1 MKNNKLAI
9 LLSGLVI
16 VLLIA
21 LIAGLSVKNASDHG
35 YAGGFS
41 GFSFGGQ
48 AELRNT
54 IEIPMSEID
63 SLNVEYGSKDL
74 RIFTGDN
81 DKVVIKE
88 YLVNDSQQAWAQTEI
103 VDRQANVKGGKNST
117 FMIFGFN
124 IDERIEIYLPEED
137 LDYLTL
143 STKSGNISVQPG
155 YSGNYEWMALAAGSG
170 NIKWSN
176 TTTAASIA
184 AGSGNVKLENMTGN
198 IAVGTGSG
206 NVNVDELA
214 GELEA
219 SAGSGNITVTAL
231 SGQGSMEAG
240 SGNVKVQVSELTGDI
255 SLEASSGNAKLEL
268 PEETSAHLKLESG
281 SGNID
286 TDIDD
291 ILSYNKDGNQAD
303 GNMGENPVNQIK
315 VSTGSGNV
323 RVNVN

>member
-124 IDERIEIYLPEED
+124 IV
-137 LDYLTL
+137 
-143 STKSGNISVQPG
+143 NIAGVAVG
-155 YSGNYEWMALAAGSG
+155 GKDGSG
-170 NIKWSN
+170 QEFN
-176 TTTAASIA
+176 
-184 AGSGNVKLENMTGN
+184 GVK
-198 IAVGTGSG
+198 
-206 NVNVDELA
+206 
-214 GELEA
+214 
-219 SAGSGNITVTAL
+219 
-231 SGQGSMEAG
+231 
-240 SGNVKVQVSELTGDI
+240 DI
-255 SLEASSGNAKLEL
+255 SISPSFWEFS
-268 PEETSAHLKLESG
+268 
-281 SGNID
+281 
-286 TDIDD
+286 
-291 ILSYNKDGNQAD
+291 
-303 GNMGENPVNQIK
+303 
-315 VSTGSGNV
+315 
-323 RVNVN
+323 